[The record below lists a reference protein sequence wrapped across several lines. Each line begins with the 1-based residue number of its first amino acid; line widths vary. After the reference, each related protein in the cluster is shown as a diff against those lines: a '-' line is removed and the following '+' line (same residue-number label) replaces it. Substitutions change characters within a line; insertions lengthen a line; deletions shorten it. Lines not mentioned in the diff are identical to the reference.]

1 MPTPVGHALGALIVT
16 APIRARYRM
25 LGLGVAAA
33 AAIAG
38 MSPDLDLLYGRHS
51 AETHS
56 VGAAAIAGLVAWMY
70 LRARRLPHA
79 GVIGAMIA
87 LAVASHPLLDWV
99 GTDTT
104 PPFGIMALWPFTND
118 YYVSSA
124 PDIFMAVSRRY
135 WLPEFW
141 VYNLRVL
148 AQELAILGIP
158 AAVIEWHLR
167 RRPSR

>member
-25 LGLGVAAA
+25 FGLGIAAA

-56 VGAAAIAGLVAWMY
+56 VGAAAIAGLLAWMY

-79 GVIGAMIA
+79 GAIGAMIA

-99 GTDTT
+99 GTDNT

-158 AAVIEWHLR
+158 AAVIEWQLR
-167 RRPSR
+167 RRSPR